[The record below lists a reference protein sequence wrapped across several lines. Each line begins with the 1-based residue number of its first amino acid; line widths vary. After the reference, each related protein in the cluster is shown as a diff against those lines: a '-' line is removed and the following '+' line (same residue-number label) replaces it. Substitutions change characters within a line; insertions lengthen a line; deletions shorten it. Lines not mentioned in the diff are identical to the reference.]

1 MSEEVNNNFI
11 FVHDD
16 NDNSPIVINE
26 NYIISIYYIHENETV
41 VRMNT
46 NMYND
51 NDNAID
57 SFGINETPEKLYN
70 QLSKSKYI
78 KVHDIRDNTIIVL
91 SIKDI
96 ITVYKET
103 NSNGKN
109 ISNIELSDGTDFRVY
124 ESVEAVMKLCKGNT

>member
-16 NDNSPIVINE
+16 NDNSPIAINE

-124 ESVEAVMKLCKGNT
+124 ESVETIFKFMNEI